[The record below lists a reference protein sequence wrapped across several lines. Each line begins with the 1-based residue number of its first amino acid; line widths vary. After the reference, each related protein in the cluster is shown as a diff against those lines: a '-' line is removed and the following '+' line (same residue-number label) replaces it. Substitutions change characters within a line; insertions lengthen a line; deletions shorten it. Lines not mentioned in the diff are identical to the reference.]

1 MNEYYIWLVDHIPE
15 IENLYSLLVAEL
27 FQKEFFWYDRYEGEE
42 SRAND
47 GRILREQY
55 MIECDKTPHDIP
67 QGPVTVLEMLIAFAI
82 RIDQQTY
89 DWGKGHTVSD
99 IFGMFLANLGFADMT
114 DRAIRSNDVNYIR
127 GSLDNWMS
135 HNIDIFGNGGLFR
148 YKMAV
153 AIEELDNWGQAQEWI
168 KQQPF

>member
-1 MNEYYIWLVDHIPE
+1 MWLVNHIPE
-15 IENLYSLLVAEL
+15 IENLYSLLLAEL

-82 RIDQQTY
+82 RIDRQIY
-89 DWGKGHTVSD
+89 DWTHGHTVSD
-99 IFGMFLANLGFADMT
+99 IFGMFINNLGFRDMT
-114 DRAIRSNDVNYIR
+114 DREINSRDRNFIRAI
-127 GSLDNWMS
+127 LDNWMS
-135 HNIDIFGNGGLFR
+135 HNLDNFGYPGLFR
-148 YKMAV
+148 FTTPV
-153 AIEELDNWGQAQEWI
+153 VIDELDNWGQAQEWI